1 MTGEINVAAI
11 WERQAQLRAWQVR
24 QARDAEW
31 EALKQWWRA
40 ERLVRK
46 ATSAADRQRAVALRA
61 TTVRLY
67 RRELRRA
74 WPKWAKAQEELNAR
88 TQGRL

>member
-11 WERQAQLRAWQVR
+11 WERQTQLQVWQAR

-40 ERLVRK
+40 ERLVRQ
-46 ATSAADRQRAVALRA
+46 ATSATDRQRAKTLRA
-61 TTVRLY
+61 ATVRLY

-88 TQGRL
+88 RQGTL